1 MIQIENLSYQYK
13 KTKTPAL
20 NSLNLKLEGAPRVV
34 GLLGPNGAGKSTLF
48 RLLSTEMLPQVG
60 SVTVLGA
67 KLPQDQSALRKILG
81 VTFQSP
87 SVDIHLTV
95 SENLA
100 IHAALY
106 GREKSSFQKEVPELL
121 NRFLLAEY
129 SNRRVG
135 ELSGGQR
142 RKLELAKVFL
152 CNPKILLLDE
162 PTTGL
167 DPSAR
172 QEFWELLFQFQKEKK
187 LWVIVSTHLM
197 EEAELCEEVLLLS
210 QGSLKGQGT
219 PETLRASLGYDIFE
233 VETWETGK
241 NPAPQLDLLESRGI
255 LWRYRVQNG
264 REVLKSFLAPEEEK
278 KVRSLRLGRPTMS
291 DVYFKYCGSSLSK

>member
-1 MIQIENLSYQYK
+1 
-13 KTKTPAL
+13 
-20 NSLNLKLEGAPRVV
+20 
-34 GLLGPNGAGKSTLF
+34 
-48 RLLSTEMLPQVG
+48 MLPQVG
-60 SVTVLGA
+60 SISMLGA
-67 KLPQDQSALRKILG
+67 RLPQDQGALRKILG

-106 GREKSSFQKEVPELL
+106 GREKSSFQKEIPELL

-241 NPAPQLDLLESRGI
+241 NPAPQLDLLENRGF

-291 DVYFKYCGSSLSK
+291 DVYFKYCGSTLTK